1 MTPNIQT
8 TSLATTPDIAVR
20 LENVAVRFPGH
31 PAPRTILLNAAI
43 ESGKVTAITGA
54 SGSGKSTL
62 LNLVAGFETPDEGH
76 VSILGRHAT
85 NVPPA
90 LRPVSVIFQEHNLFA
105 HLDIAT
111 NVALGIDPALKLTGE
126 DRERIER
133 ALRDVGL
140 AGFERRLPPT
150 LSGGERQRVALAR
163 ALVRQRPILLLDEPF
178 AALDPGLRQEMGDL
192 LAALQE
198 KEASTILLVTH
209 HADDVRR
216 LADRVLF
223 LDDGKIAIHED
234 AGMFLRRSEPDA
246 VVRFLGARRPS
257 S

>member
-1 MTPNIQT
+1 MTP
-8 TSLATTPDIAVR
+8 TSPDIAVR

-31 PAPRTILLNAAI
+31 PSPRTLLFDAAI
-43 ESGKVTAITGA
+43 ERGKVTAITGA

-62 LNLVAGFETPDEGH
+62 LNLVAGFETPDEGRI
-76 VSILGRHAT
+76 SILGRHAT
-85 NVPPA
+85 DVPPA

-111 NVALGIDPALKLTGE
+111 NVGLGIDPALKLTGE

-140 AGFERRLPPT
+140 AGFASRLPPT

-223 LDDGKIAIHED
+223 LDDGKIALHED
-234 AGMFLRRSEPDA
+234 ADRFLRRSEPNA
-246 VVRFLGARRPS
+246 VVRFLGARPPAS
-257 S
+257 

>member
-1 MTPNIQT
+1 MTTVAPT
-8 TSLATTPDIAVR
+8 IAIR
-20 LENVAVRFPGH
+20 LDNVAVRFPGH
-31 PAPRTILLNAAI
+31 PVPRTLLFDAAI
-43 ESGKVTAITGA
+43 ERGRITAVTGA

-62 LNLVAGFETPDEGH
+62 LNLVAGFETPDAGR
-76 VSILGRHAT
+76 VSILGADAT
-85 NVPPA
+85 PIPPA

-111 NVALGIDPALKLTGE
+111 NIGLGISPALTLDGN
-126 DRERIER
+126 DRARIEQ
-133 ALRDVGL
+133 ALEDVGL

-163 ALVRQRPILLLDEPF
+163 ALVRRRPILLLDEPF

-192 LAALQE
+192 LAALQA

-223 LDDGKIAIHED
+223 LDDGRVALHEE
-234 AGMFLRRSEPDA
+234 AEAFLRRSEPA
-246 VVRFLGARRPS
+246 VVARFLGAMS
-257 S
+257 KGA